1 MTDSTLHQQPFAR
14 FLQERL
20 QKPLPGYAGQQ
31 MMAPLPAKT
40 YLPPVQVEYRTSA
53 VLALL
58 CFRRSHAE
66 PELVLTLRSSDL
78 KNHSGQISFPGG
90 RCEENES
97 VETAALRETQEEIGL
112 YPSNIRLLGSLSP
125 IYVPVSTSLIH
136 PIVGLYEGVPE
147 PIPEKGE
154 VDEVFFVQLS
164 EFLNPERFQK
174 GRWTMLGMEVDVPF
188 WDVHPRVPLWGA
200 TAMMISELMAL
211 YEEFLP

>member
-1 MTDSTLHQQPFAR
+1 MTNSNLHQQPFIK
-14 FLQERL
+14 FLQTRL
-20 QKPLPGYAGQQ
+20 QEPLPGYIGQQ

-40 YLPPVQVEYRTSA
+40 YLPPEQALYRTSA

-58 CFRRSHAE
+58 CYRHHHLE
-66 PELVLTLRSSDL
+66 PELVLTVRSSDL

-90 RCEENES
+90 RCERDES
-97 VETAALRETQEEIGL
+97 VEEAALRETFEEIGL
-112 YPSNIRLLGSLSP
+112 YPSNITILGNLSP

-136 PIVGLYEGVPE
+136 PVVGLYQGLPE
-147 PIPEKGE
+147 PIPERNE
-154 VDEVFFVQLS
+154 VEEVFFVPLS

-188 WDVHPRVPLWGA
+188 WDIHPRVPLWGA
-200 TAMMISELMAL
+200 TAMMISELLAL